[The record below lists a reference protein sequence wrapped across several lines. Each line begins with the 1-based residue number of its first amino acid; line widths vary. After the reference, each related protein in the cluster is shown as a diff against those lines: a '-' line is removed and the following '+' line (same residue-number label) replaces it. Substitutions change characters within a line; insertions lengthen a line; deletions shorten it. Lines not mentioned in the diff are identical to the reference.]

1 MLLEGLHL
9 PLTTPFFPDG
19 RLNLRKLEFN
29 VDRYSRTPA
38 AGLVVLGSQGESSLL
53 SDDEMRQVLGSA
65 LGSAAA
71 SKVMM
76 AGVSRDSLIG
86 TLAEV
91 EVAASIRYDAVV
103 VQVPSML
110 RGAGRVKETV
120 TYFQMIA
127 DRSPLPVV
135 LADYGSRG
143 NGKLAVEVVVELA
156 GHPRIIGLIDADCG
170 RARVAELKAGTEGIR
185 HEVAVTTVFAAVTGR
200 MLADHAADQGGSL
213 LTAETLAGGGAA
225 VASAPGKPGLRTRT
239 KMVGF
244 QILAGDSL
252 GMLEGLQA
260 GAVGAVPGFGACAP
274 QASYEV
280 VAAWKDGD
288 AALAEEKQARV
299 RVAAERIERGIGVA
313 GVKYG
318 CDLTGYFGGLPR
330 LPWLPITGEERAE
343 VEALMQGMR
352 S

>member
-38 AGLVVLGSQGESSLL
+38 AGMVVLGSQGEASLL
-53 SDDEMRQVLGSA
+53 SEDETQQALVSA
-65 LGSAAA
+65 IGAGAAT
-71 SKVMM
+71 KVML
-76 AGVSRDSLIG
+76 AGVSADSLAG
-86 TLAEV
+86 TLARAEF
-91 EVAASIRYDAVV
+91 AADVRYDAVV
-103 VQVPSML
+103 VQVPSVL
-110 RGAGRVKETV
+110 RGAGRAKEIV

-135 LADYGSRG
+135 LAGHGLRG
-143 NGKLAVEVVVELA
+143 EGRHATEIVVELA
-156 GHPRIIGLIDADCG
+156 GHRRIIGLIDVDCG
-170 RARVAELKAGTEGIR
+170 RERVTALKAGTDKVS
-185 HEVAVTTVFAAVTGR
+185 HEVTVTTVFSAVTDR
-200 MLADHAADQGGSL
+200 MLRDHGSDQGGSL
-213 LTAETLAGGGAA
+213 LTAETLAGGRPA
-225 VASAPGKPGLRTRT
+225 VATAPGKLALRTRT
-239 KMVGF
+239 KTVGF

-274 QASYEV
+274 QVCYEV
-280 VAAWKDGD
+280 LAAWKDGD
-288 AALAEEKQARV
+288 AALAKEKQIRV
-299 RVAAERIERGIGVA
+299 TSAAERIERGIGVA

-330 LPWLPITGEERAE
+330 LPWLPITGAERAE